1 MIMNLTDKTVLITG
15 GASGIGYAAVQAFL
29 NQQANVVV
37 ADIDAAQG
45 EIMVR
50 QENNDRLHFVQ
61 TDITD
66 EAACQHAVQSAINT
80 FGGLDILINNAG
92 IEIVAPIHEM
102 ELSDWNKVLQVNL
115 TGMFLMSKHALK
127 HMLAAGKGN
136 IINTCSV
143 GGVVAWPDIPAYN
156 ASKGGVLQL
165 TRSMA
170 VDYAKYQIR
179 VNCVCPGII
188 DTPLNEKSFMEN
200 NEGTLEEIKKEKAK
214 VNPMLKLGK
223 PEEIANVMLFLASDL
238 SSYMTGSAITADGG
252 YTAQ

>member
-29 NQQANVVV
+29 GQQANVVV
-37 ADIDAAQG
+37 ADIDEAQG
-45 EIMVR
+45 EAMVR
-50 QENNDRLHFVQ
+50 KENNDRLHFVQ

-66 EAACQHAVQSAINT
+66 EAACQHAVESAVHT
-80 FGGLDILINNAG
+80 FGGLDVLINNAG

-102 ELSDWNKVLQVNL
+102 ELRDWNKVLQVNL

-143 GGVVAWPDIPAYN
+143 GGLVAWPDIPAYN

-165 TRSMA
+165 TKSMA
-170 VDYAKYQIR
+170 VDYAKHQIR

-188 DTPLNEKSFMEN
+188 DTPLNEKSFLEN

-214 VNPMLKLGK
+214 VNPLLRLGK

>member
-1 MIMNLTDKTVLITG
+1 MNLTDKTVLITG

-29 NQQANVVV
+29 NQEANVVV
-37 ADIDAAQG
+37 ADIDETQG
-45 EIMVR
+45 EAMIR
-50 QENNDRLHFVQ
+50 KENNDRLHFVR

-66 EAACQHAVQSAINT
+66 EPACQNAIRSAVDK
-80 FGGLDILINNAG
+80 FGGLDVLINNAG

-102 ELSDWNKVLQVNL
+102 ELSDWDKVLNVNL

-127 HMLAAGKGN
+127 YMLKSGKGN

-170 VDYAKYQIR
+170 VDYAKHNIR

-188 DTPLNEKSFMEN
+188 DTPLNEKSFLEN

-214 VNPMLKLGK
+214 VNPLLRLGK

>member
-1 MIMNLTDKTVLITG
+1 MNLIDKTVLITG

-29 NQQANVVV
+29 NQHANVVV

-45 EIMVR
+45 EAMVR
-50 QENNDRLHFVQ
+50 QENHDRLHFVQ

-66 EAACQHAVQSAINT
+66 EAACQHAVQSAIDT

-188 DTPLNEKSFMEN
+188 DTPLNEKSFIEN
-200 NEGTLEEIKKEKAK
+200 NEGTLDEIKKEKAK

>member
-1 MIMNLTDKTVLITG
+1 MNLTDKTVLITG

-29 NQQANVVV
+29 NQEANVVV
-37 ADIDAAQG
+37 ADIDEAQG
-45 EIMVR
+45 EAMIR
-50 QENNDRLHFVQ
+50 KENNDRLHFVR

-66 EAACQHAVQSAINT
+66 EPACQNAIRSAVDK
-80 FGGLDILINNAG
+80 FGGLDVLINNAG

-102 ELSDWNKVLQVNL
+102 ELSDWDKVLNVNL

-127 HMLAAGKGN
+127 YVLKSGKGN

-170 VDYAKYQIR
+170 VDYAKHNIR

-188 DTPLNEKSFMEN
+188 DTPLNEKSFLEN

-214 VNPMLKLGK
+214 VNPLLRLGK

>member
-1 MIMNLTDKTVLITG
+1 MNLINKTVLITG

-45 EIMVR
+45 EAMVR
-50 QENNDRLHFVQ
+50 QENHDRLHFVQ

-66 EAACQHAVQSAINT
+66 EAACQHAVQSAIDT

-170 VDYAKYQIR
+170 VDYAKHQIR

-188 DTPLNEKSFMEN
+188 DTPLNEKSFIEN
-200 NEGTLEEIKKEKAK
+200 NEGTLDEIKKEKAK

>member
-1 MIMNLTDKTVLITG
+1 MNLTDKTVLITG
-15 GASGIGYAAVQAFL
+15 GASGIGYAAVRAFL
-29 NQQANVVV
+29 SQQANVVV
-37 ADIDAAQG
+37 ADIDEAQG
-45 EIMVR
+45 EAMVR
-50 QENNDRLHFVQ
+50 KENSDRLHFVQ

-66 EAACQHAVQSAINT
+66 EAACQHAVQSAVDT
-80 FGGLDILINNAG
+80 FGRLDVLINNAG

-102 ELSDWNKVLQVNL
+102 ELSDWNKVLKVNL

-143 GGVVAWPDIPAYN
+143 GGLVAWPDIPAYN

-188 DTPLNEKSFMEN
+188 DTPLNEKSFLDN

-214 VNPMLKLGK
+214 VNPLLRLGK

>member
-1 MIMNLTDKTVLITG
+1 MNLTDKTVLITG

-37 ADIDAAQG
+37 ADIDETQG
-45 EIMVR
+45 EAMIR
-50 QENNDRLHFVQ
+50 KENNDRLHFVR

-66 EAACQHAVQSAINT
+66 EPACQNAIRSAVDK
-80 FGGLDILINNAG
+80 FGGLDVLINNAG

-102 ELSDWNKVLQVNL
+102 ELSDWDKVLNVNL

-127 HMLAAGKGN
+127 YMLKSGKGN

-170 VDYAKYQIR
+170 VDYAKHNIR

-188 DTPLNEKSFMEN
+188 DTPLNEKSFLEN

-214 VNPMLKLGK
+214 VNPLLRLGK

>member
-1 MIMNLTDKTVLITG
+1 MNLTDKTVLITG

-37 ADIDAAQG
+37 ADIDEAQG
-45 EIMVR
+45 EAMVR
-50 QENNDRLHFVQ
+50 KENNDRLHFVR

-66 EAACQHAVQSAINT
+66 EPACQNAIRSAVDK
-80 FGGLDILINNAG
+80 FGGLDVLINNAG

-102 ELSDWNKVLQVNL
+102 ELSDWNKVLNVNL

-127 HMLAAGKGN
+127 YMLKSGKGN

-170 VDYAKYQIR
+170 VDYAKHNIR

-188 DTPLNEKSFMEN
+188 DTPLNEKSFLEN

-214 VNPMLKLGK
+214 VNPLLRLGK

>member
-45 EIMVR
+45 EVMVR
-50 QENNDRLHFVQ
+50 QENSDRLHFVQ

-66 EAACQHAVQSAINT
+66 EAACQHAVQSAIDT

-115 TGMFLMSKHALK
+115 TGMFLMSKHALR

-170 VDYAKYQIR
+170 VDYAKHQIR

>member
-1 MIMNLTDKTVLITG
+1 MNLTDKTVLITG

-37 ADIDAAQG
+37 ADIDEAQG
-45 EIMVR
+45 EAMIR
-50 QENNDRLHFVQ
+50 KENNDRLHFVR

-66 EAACQHAVQSAINT
+66 EPACQNAIRSAVDK
-80 FGGLDILINNAG
+80 FGGLDVLINNAG

-102 ELSDWNKVLQVNL
+102 ELRDWNKVLNVNL

-127 HMLAAGKGN
+127 YMLKSGKGN

-170 VDYAKYQIR
+170 VDYAKHNIR

-188 DTPLNEKSFMEN
+188 DTPLNEKSFLEN

-214 VNPMLKLGK
+214 VNPLLRLGK

-238 SSYMTGSAITADGG
+238 SSYMTGSAIAADGG

>member
-1 MIMNLTDKTVLITG
+1 MNLTDKTVLITG

-37 ADIDAAQG
+37 ADIDEAQG
-45 EIMVR
+45 EAMIR
-50 QENNDRLHFVQ
+50 KENNDRLHFVQ

-66 EAACQHAVQSAINT
+66 EPACQNAIRSAVDK
-80 FGGLDILINNAG
+80 FGGLDVLINNAG

-102 ELSDWNKVLQVNL
+102 ELSDWDKVLNVNL

-127 HMLAAGKGN
+127 YMLKSGKGN

-170 VDYAKYQIR
+170 VDYAKHNIR

-188 DTPLNEKSFMEN
+188 DTPLNEKSFLEN

-214 VNPMLKLGK
+214 VNPLLRLGK

-238 SSYMTGSAITADGG
+238 SSYMTGSAIAADGG

>member
-1 MIMNLTDKTVLITG
+1 MNLTDKTVLITG

-29 NQQANVVV
+29 NAQANVVV
-37 ADIDAAQG
+37 ADIDEAQG
-45 EIMVR
+45 EAMIR
-50 QENNDRLHFVQ
+50 KENNDRLHFVQ

-66 EAACQHAVQSAINT
+66 EAACQNAVRSAIDT
-80 FGGLDILINNAG
+80 FGGLDVLLNNAG

-102 ELSDWNKVLQVNL
+102 ELSDWNKVLDVNL
-115 TGMFLMSKHALK
+115 TGMFLMSKHAIK
-127 HMLAAGKGN
+127 HMLDRGKGN

-170 VDYAKYQIR
+170 VDYAKHNIR

-188 DTPLNEKSFMEN
+188 DTPLNEKSFLEN

-214 VNPMLKLGK
+214 VNPLLRLGK

>member
-1 MIMNLTDKTVLITG
+1 MNLTDKTVLITG

-37 ADIDAAQG
+37 ADIDEAQG
-45 EIMVR
+45 EAMIR
-50 QENNDRLHFVQ
+50 KENNDRLHFVR

-66 EAACQHAVQSAINT
+66 ELACQNAIRSAVDK
-80 FGGLDILINNAG
+80 FGGLDVLINNAG

-102 ELSDWNKVLQVNL
+102 ELSDWNKVLNVNL

-127 HMLAAGKGN
+127 YMLKSGKGN

-170 VDYAKYQIR
+170 VDYAKHNIR

-188 DTPLNEKSFMEN
+188 DTPLNEKSFLEN

-214 VNPMLKLGK
+214 VNPLLRLGK

>member
-1 MIMNLTDKTVLITG
+1 MNLTDKTVLITG

-29 NQQANVVV
+29 NQEANVVV
-37 ADIDAAQG
+37 ADIDEAQG
-45 EIMVR
+45 EAMIR
-50 QENNDRLHFVQ
+50 KENNDRLHFVQ

-66 EAACQHAVQSAINT
+66 EPACQNAIRSAVDK
-80 FGGLDILINNAG
+80 FGGLDVLINNAG

-102 ELSDWNKVLQVNL
+102 ELSDWNKVLNVNL

-127 HMLAAGKGN
+127 YMLKSGKGN

-170 VDYAKYQIR
+170 VDYAKHNIR

-188 DTPLNEKSFMEN
+188 DTPLNEKSFLEN

-214 VNPMLKLGK
+214 VNPLLRLGK

-238 SSYMTGSAITADGG
+238 SSYMTGSAIAADGG

>member
-1 MIMNLTDKTVLITG
+1 MNLTDKTVLITG

-29 NQQANVVV
+29 NQEANVVV
-37 ADIDAAQG
+37 ADIDEAQG
-45 EIMVR
+45 EAMIR
-50 QENNDRLHFVQ
+50 KENNDRLHFVR

-66 EAACQHAVQSAINT
+66 EPACQNAIRSAADK
-80 FGGLDILINNAG
+80 FGGLDVLINNAG

-102 ELSDWNKVLQVNL
+102 ELSDWNKVLNVNL

-127 HMLAAGKGN
+127 YMLKSGKGN

-170 VDYAKYQIR
+170 VDYAKHNIR

-188 DTPLNEKSFMEN
+188 DTPLNEKSFLEN

-214 VNPMLKLGK
+214 VNPLLRLGK

>member
-1 MIMNLTDKTVLITG
+1 MNLTDKTVLITG

-37 ADIDAAQG
+37 ADIDEAQG
-45 EIMVR
+45 EAMIR
-50 QENNDRLHFVQ
+50 KENNDRLHFVR

-66 EAACQHAVQSAINT
+66 EPACQNAIRSAADK
-80 FGGLDILINNAG
+80 FGGLDVLINNAG

-102 ELSDWNKVLQVNL
+102 ELSDWDKVLNVNL

-127 HMLAAGKGN
+127 YMLKSGKGN

-170 VDYAKYQIR
+170 VDYAKHNIR

-188 DTPLNEKSFMEN
+188 DTPLNEKSFLEN

-214 VNPMLKLGK
+214 VNPLLRLGK

>member
-1 MIMNLTDKTVLITG
+1 MNLTDKTVLITG

-45 EIMVR
+45 EVMVR
-50 QENNDRLHFVQ
+50 QENSDRLHFVQ

-66 EAACQHAVQSAINT
+66 ETACQHAVQSAIDT

-115 TGMFLMSKHALK
+115 TGMFLMSKHALR
-127 HMLAAGKGN
+127 HMLTAGKGN

-170 VDYAKYQIR
+170 VDYAKHQIR

>member
-1 MIMNLTDKTVLITG
+1 MNLTDKTVLITG

-29 NQQANVVV
+29 NQEANVVV
-37 ADIDAAQG
+37 ADIDETQG
-45 EIMVR
+45 EAMIR
-50 QENNDRLHFVQ
+50 KENNDRLHFVQ

-66 EAACQHAVQSAINT
+66 EPACQNAIRSAVDK
-80 FGGLDILINNAG
+80 FGGLDVLINNAG

-102 ELSDWNKVLQVNL
+102 ELSDWDKVLNVNL

-127 HMLAAGKGN
+127 YMLKSGKGN

-170 VDYAKYQIR
+170 VDYAKHNIR

-188 DTPLNEKSFMEN
+188 DTPLNEKSFLEN

-214 VNPMLKLGK
+214 VNPLLRLGK

-238 SSYMTGSAITADGG
+238 SSYMTGSAIAADGG

>member
-1 MIMNLTDKTVLITG
+1 MNLTDKTVLITG

-37 ADIDAAQG
+37 ADIDEAQG
-45 EIMVR
+45 EAMIR
-50 QENNDRLHFVQ
+50 KENNDRSHFVR

-66 EAACQHAVQSAINT
+66 EPACQNAIRSAVDK
-80 FGGLDILINNAG
+80 FGGLDVLINNAG

-102 ELSDWNKVLQVNL
+102 ELSDWNKVLNVNL

-127 HMLAAGKGN
+127 YMLKSGKGN

-156 ASKGGVLQL
+156 ASKGGVLRL

-170 VDYAKYQIR
+170 VDYAKHNIR

-188 DTPLNEKSFMEN
+188 DTPLNEKSFLEN

-214 VNPMLKLGK
+214 VNPSLRLGK

>member
-1 MIMNLTDKTVLITG
+1 MNLTDKTVLITG
-15 GASGIGYAAVQAFL
+15 GASGIGYVAVQAFL
-29 NQQANVVV
+29 NQEANVVV
-37 ADIDAAQG
+37 ADIDEAQG
-45 EIMVR
+45 EAMIR
-50 QENNDRLHFVQ
+50 KENNDRLHFVQ

-66 EAACQHAVQSAINT
+66 EPACQNAIRSAVDK
-80 FGGLDILINNAG
+80 FGGLDVLINNAG

-102 ELSDWNKVLQVNL
+102 ELSDWDKVLNVNL

-127 HMLAAGKGN
+127 YMLKSGKGN

-143 GGVVAWPDIPAYN
+143 GGVVAWPGIPAYN

-170 VDYAKYQIR
+170 VDYAKHNIR

-188 DTPLNEKSFMEN
+188 DTPLNEKSFLEN

-214 VNPMLKLGK
+214 VNPLLRLGK

>member
-1 MIMNLTDKTVLITG
+1 MNLTDKTVLITG

-29 NQQANVVV
+29 NQEANVVV
-37 ADIDAAQG
+37 ADIDEAQG
-45 EIMVR
+45 EAMIR
-50 QENNDRLHFVQ
+50 KENNDRPHFVQ

-66 EAACQHAVQSAINT
+66 EPACQNAIRSAVDK
-80 FGGLDILINNAG
+80 FGGLDVLINNAG

-102 ELSDWNKVLQVNL
+102 ELSDWDKVLNVNL

-127 HMLAAGKGN
+127 YMLKSGKGN

-156 ASKGGVLQL
+156 ASKGGVLRL

-170 VDYAKYQIR
+170 VDYAKHNIR

-188 DTPLNEKSFMEN
+188 DTPLNEKSFLEN

-214 VNPMLKLGK
+214 VNPPLRLGK

>member
-1 MIMNLTDKTVLITG
+1 MNLTDKTVLITG

-29 NQQANVVV
+29 NQEANVVV
-37 ADIDAAQG
+37 ADIDEAQG
-45 EIMVR
+45 EAMIR
-50 QENNDRLHFVQ
+50 KENNDRLHFVQ

-66 EAACQHAVQSAINT
+66 ESACQNAIRSAVDK
-80 FGGLDILINNAG
+80 FGGLDVLINNAG

-102 ELSDWNKVLQVNL
+102 ELSDWDKVLNVNL

-127 HMLAAGKGN
+127 YMLKSGKGN

-170 VDYAKYQIR
+170 VDYAKHNIR

-188 DTPLNEKSFMEN
+188 DTPLNEKSFLEN

-214 VNPMLKLGK
+214 VNPLLRLGK

>member
-1 MIMNLTDKTVLITG
+1 MNLTDKTVLITG

-37 ADIDAAQG
+37 ADIDEAQG
-45 EIMVR
+45 EAMIR
-50 QENNDRLHFVQ
+50 KENNDRLHFVR

-66 EAACQHAVQSAINT
+66 EPACQNAIRSAADK
-80 FGGLDILINNAG
+80 FGGLDVLINNAG

-102 ELSDWNKVLQVNL
+102 ELSDWNKVLNVNL

-127 HMLAAGKGN
+127 YMLKSGKGN

-170 VDYAKYQIR
+170 VDYAKHNIR

-188 DTPLNEKSFMEN
+188 DTPLNEKSFLEN

-214 VNPMLKLGK
+214 VNPLLRLGK
-223 PEEIANVMLFLASDL
+223 PEEIAHVMLFLASDL

>member
-1 MIMNLTDKTVLITG
+1 MNLTDKTVLITG
-15 GASGIGYAAVQAFL
+15 GASGIGYATVQDFL
-29 NQQANVVV
+29 GQQANVVV
-37 ADIDAAQG
+37 ADIDKRREKQWY
-45 EIMVR
+45 EKKIMTGCTLCKR
-50 QENNDRLHFVQ
+50 TSQ
-61 TDITD
+61 TKLPAST
-66 EAACQHAVQSAINT
+66 QLNRYT
-80 FGGLDILINNAG
+80 FGGLDVLINNAG

-102 ELSDWNKVLQVNL
+102 ELRDWNKVLQVNL

-143 GGVVAWPDIPAYN
+143 GGLVAWPDIPAYN
-156 ASKGGVLQL
+156 ATKGGVLQL
-165 TRSMA
+165 TKSMA
-170 VDYAKYQIR
+170 VDYAKHQIR

-188 DTPLNEKSFMEN
+188 DTPLNEKSFLEN

-214 VNPMLKLGK
+214 VNPLLRLGK

>member
-1 MIMNLTDKTVLITG
+1 MNLTDKTVLITG

-29 NQQANVVV
+29 NQEANVVV
-37 ADIDAAQG
+37 ADIDEAQG
-45 EIMVR
+45 EAMIR
-50 QENNDRLHFVQ
+50 KENNDRLHFVR

-66 EAACQHAVQSAINT
+66 EPACQNAIRSAVDK
-80 FGGLDILINNAG
+80 FGGLDVLINNAG

-102 ELSDWNKVLQVNL
+102 ELSDWDKVLNVNL

-127 HMLAAGKGN
+127 YMLKSGKGN

-143 GGVVAWPDIPAYN
+143 GGVVAWLSIPAYN

-170 VDYAKYQIR
+170 VDYAKHNIR

-188 DTPLNEKSFMEN
+188 DTPLNEKSFLEN

-214 VNPMLKLGK
+214 VNPLLRLGK

>member
-1 MIMNLTDKTVLITG
+1 MNLTDKTVLITG

-29 NQQANVVV
+29 NQEANVVV
-37 ADIDAAQG
+37 ADIDEAQG
-45 EIMVR
+45 EAMIR
-50 QENNDRLHFVQ
+50 KENNDRLHFVR

-66 EAACQHAVQSAINT
+66 EPACQNAIRSAVDK
-80 FGGLDILINNAG
+80 FGGLDVLINNAG

-102 ELSDWNKVLQVNL
+102 ELSDWNKVLNVNL

-127 HMLAAGKGN
+127 YMLKSGKGN

-170 VDYAKYQIR
+170 VDYAKHNIR

-188 DTPLNEKSFMEN
+188 DTPLNEKSFLEN

-214 VNPMLKLGK
+214 VNPLLRLGK